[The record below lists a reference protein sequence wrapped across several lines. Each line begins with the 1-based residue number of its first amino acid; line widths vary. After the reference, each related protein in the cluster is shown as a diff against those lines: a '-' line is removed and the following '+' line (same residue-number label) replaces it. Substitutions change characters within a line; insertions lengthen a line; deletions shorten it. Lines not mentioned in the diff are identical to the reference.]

1 MINISHHNNLKKG
14 SLYVLWMETCF
25 KCGITGDKVRLF
37 DAITDE
43 GIAKICGECASNE
56 HIPIINKPTEY
67 QLKEAER
74 RQSIYQRF
82 SRSDKTTSGA
92 GARGVVNLGKP
103 ETTLR
108 DIVDRNLKFNPKRRE
123 LERKPRPDLV
133 DNFHWAIMTAR
144 RRTKLSQK
152 QVAKAIGVPESAI
165 AMAEKGILPEN
176 DYMLINKLEN
186 YLGIIL
192 IRGETREIVAEKHE
206 PEPEKKLVF
215 DHIGLKNL
223 TISDLREMKK
233 RKEEEMIRESEKNE
247 LRKYTEEELGSDLS
261 AGEDEMDFADGEDI
275 EEENYKE
282 D

>member
-1 MINISHHNNLKKG
+1 MINISYHNNLKKG
-14 SLYVLWMETCF
+14 TTCVLVMETCF
-25 KCGITGDKVRLF
+25 KCGIKGDRARLF
-37 DAITDE
+37 DAITNE

-56 HIPIINKPTEY
+56 HIPIINKPTEF

-82 SRSDKTTSGA
+82 SRSDKTTPVTGTRS
-92 GARGVVNLGKP
+92 VNLERP

-108 DIVDRNLKFNPKRRE
+108 DLVDRNLKFNPKRRE

-133 DNFHWAIMTAR
+133 NNFHWAIMTAR

-152 QVAKAIGVPESAI
+152 QVAEAIGVPESAV

-176 DYMLINKLEN
+176 DYGLVNKLEN

-192 IRGETREIVAEKHE
+192 IRKETREIVAEKHE

-215 DHIGLKNL
+215 DPISLKTL
-223 TISDLREMKK
+223 TIADLKEMKK
-233 RKEEEMIRESEKNE
+233 KKEEEMIKESEKNE
-247 LRKYTEEELGSDLS
+247 IRKYTEEELGGDLS
-261 AGEDEMDFADGEDI
+261 AGEDEMDFAKG
-275 EEENYKE
+275 EEEEEESYRE